1 MIENRPAVV
10 NSSTRNVGIYI
21 FFKQKK
27 KNTRNLL
34 KDEAIEN
41 VKRQKAKSGIV
52 AYKLVWS
59 FEGRSRHLIARLRP
73 RSEMHAS

>member
-10 NSSTRNVGIYI
+10 NSSTRNDGIY
-21 FFKQKK
+21 FFQTEK

-59 FEGRSRHLIARLRP
+59 FEGRSRHLVERLCP
-73 RSEMHAS
+73 RSEMSG